1 MESDSR
7 SVGFD
12 SLQPRGLYG
21 PWDSG
26 QNTGVGSLS
35 LLEQA
40 VPTWELNQ
48 GLLLCRRILAGD
60 PRSIS
65 GSGRYRGERKDS
77 SILAWRIPW
86 TVYGVAKSWAR
97 LSDFHFPLSLV
108 ISAYPPGKES
118 KKAQKH

>member
-1 MESDSR
+1 MS
-7 SVGFD
+7 
-12 SLQPRGLYG
+12 
-21 PWDSG
+21 
-26 QNTGVGSLS
+26 SLS
-35 LLEQA
+35 LLQLIFLTQESN
-40 VPTWELNQ
+40 W
-48 GLLLCRRILAGD
+48 GLLLCRQILVGD

-77 SILAWRIPW
+77 SILAWSIPW
-86 TVYGVAKSWAR
+86 TVHGVAKSRAR